1 MEFHMPDM
9 ADIVVKKADGTTNI
23 TFNKL
28 TASSGDKVPAQWRQE
43 ATGASAS
50 LRPTFEMV
58 SQWNGPR
65 TARRVSSSFQY
76 PYTVTDST
84 TSTTTV
90 KDRIPY
96 GTSMVVPTAVPDTIV
111 SEAVAQGTNLQTSP
125 LVVASYKAGYSPT

>member
-1 MEFHMPDM
+1 MPDM
-9 ADIVVKKADGTTNI
+9 ADIVVKKADGTTSI

-43 ATGASAS
+43 ATGASAA

-65 TARRVSSSFQY
+65 TARRVSTSYQY
-76 PYTVTDST
+76 PYTITDTT

-90 KDRIPY
+90 KSRVPMQSSTAIP
-96 GTSMVVPTAVPDTIV
+96 VEIPDTIV
-111 SEAVAQGTNLQTSP
+111 AEAIAQGTNLLTST
-125 LVVASYKAGYSPT
+125 LVVASLKQGYSPT

>member
-1 MEFHMPDM
+1 MPDM
-9 ADIVVKKADGTTNI
+9 ADIVVKKADGTTSI

-76 PYTVTDST
+76 PFTVTDST

-96 GTSMVVPTAVPDTIV
+96 GTSIVVPAAVPDTIV
-111 SEAVAQGTNLQTSP
+111 AEAVAQGTNLQTST
-125 LVVASYKAGYSPT
+125 LVVACYKAGYSPT

>member
-1 MEFHMPDM
+1 MPDM

-43 ATGASAS
+43 ATGASAA

-65 TARRVSSSFQY
+65 TARRVNSSFQY
-76 PYTVTDST
+76 PYTVTDTT

-90 KDRIPY
+90 KARIPY
-96 GTSMVVPTAVPDTIV
+96 QTSAVVPTEVPDTIV
-111 SEAVAQGTNLQTSP
+111 SEAVAQGTNLQTSA
-125 LVVASYKAGYSPT
+125 LVVSCYKTGYAPT

>member
-1 MEFHMPDM
+1 MPDM

-43 ATGASAS
+43 ATGASAA
-50 LRPTFEMV
+50 LRPTFDMS

-65 TARRVSSSFQY
+65 TARRVTSNFQY

-90 KDRIPY
+90 KARIPY
-96 GTSMVVPTAVPDTIV
+96 QTSMAVPAEVPDTIV
-111 SEAVAQGTNLQTSP
+111 AEAVAQGTNLQTSS

>member
-1 MEFHMPDM
+1 MPDM
-9 ADIVVKKADGTTNI
+9 ADIIVKKADGTTNV

-76 PYTVTDST
+76 PYTVTDTT

-90 KDRIPY
+90 KSRIPFQ
-96 GTSMVVPTAVPDTIV
+96 TSMALPTEVPDTIV
-111 SEAVAQGTNLQTSP
+111 AEAVAQGTNLMTST
-125 LVVASYKAGYSPT
+125 LVVASLKQGYSPT